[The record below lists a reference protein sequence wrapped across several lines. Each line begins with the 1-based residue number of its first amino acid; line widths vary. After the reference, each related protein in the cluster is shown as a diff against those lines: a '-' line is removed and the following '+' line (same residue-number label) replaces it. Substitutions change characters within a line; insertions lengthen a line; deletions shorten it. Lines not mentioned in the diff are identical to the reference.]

1 MHDFGIINI
10 YVLSQSLYV
19 IYISNR
25 NHIDNYQPYLFLFSL
40 PMAGIFSFTYS
51 YSQSSEDVFYVDS

>member
-10 YVLSQSLYV
+10 YVLSSPYV

-25 NHIDNYQPYLFLFSL
+25 NHIDNYQQYLVLCSL
-40 PMAGIFSFTYS
+40 PMAGIFSFMY
-51 YSQSSEDVFYVDS
+51 

>member
-10 YVLSQSLYV
+10 YVLSSLLYV

-25 NHIDNYQPYLFLFSL
+25 NHIDNYQLYLCIFSL
-40 PMAGIFSFTYS
+40 PMAGIFSFMYS
-51 YSQSSEDVFYVDS
+51 C